1 MAFPD
6 FKWKTFPPTVDDAH
20 RLNKY
25 AFYRK
30 LLLGQH
36 LEAFTNL
43 CNHLSFEKRQALY
56 IVINFL
62 GVVSKTCAD
71 LMFGEM
77 PNITLADSRA
87 NEDLKTLMQDNGLLA
102 QCYVAALATS
112 YRGDCI
118 FKMRFGKK
126 NDWDTESRA
135 IVELVPCAN
144 FFPILDSID
153 CSAMNGAI
161 IAWKCQIGTQLYLR
175 REIHLPGTILQELYL
190 MNGPTRIGQQVRLD
204 TVAEF
209 MHLPEKQSTSYPG
222 LLVEYIPNWRLDDS
236 FFGISDYIDL
246 VTLQQALNDRVTKI
260 DKILDKH
267 ASPKIILPP
276 GIMKEDPEY
285 PGRYFVNKE
294 DLEAME
300 VEPEQVG
307 DLPRYLTWD
316 AKLDAAY
323 AEIDRLY
330 QGLMLVSEIA
340 APALSLNEKDGG
352 QAESGRALRFRMIR
366 TLGKISRKIRWFDTG
381 LKNALYKLQFLNA
394 QFGSATQAPVM
405 PAIEWRDGLPN
416 DPTEFAEVANTR
428 TVVHTMSR
436 RRALVLDGL
445 HDEALEEELAEIQ
458 KDIDAENMLTTTTA
472 EAASATEAGTTSTT
486 TANDITSAA
495 TSADPAAAGAAQA

>member
-1 MAFPD
+1 MAFPNI
-6 FKWKTFPPTVDDAH
+6 KWKTFPPTTDDAH
-20 RLNKY
+20 RLSSY

-36 LEAFTNL
+36 LDAFTNL
-43 CNHLSFEKRQALY
+43 CNYLPFEKRQELY

-77 PNITLADSRA
+77 PNITLPNDRA
-87 NEDLKTLMQDNGLLA
+87 NEELKTLMQDNGLLS

-112 YRGDCI
+112 YRGDCV

-126 NDWDTESRA
+126 NEWDTESRTV
-135 IVELVPCAN
+135 VEAVPCAN
-144 FFPILDSID
+144 FFPILDPID
-153 CSAMNGAI
+153 CSVMTGAI
-161 IAWKCQIGTQLYLR
+161 IAWKCQIGNQPYLR
-175 REIHLPGTILQELYL
+175 REVHLPGTILQELYM
-190 MNGPTRIGQQVRLD
+190 MNGSARIGNQVRLD
-204 TVAEF
+204 SVAEF
-209 MHLPEKQSTSYPG
+209 SHLQEEQSTSYPG
-222 LLVEYIPNWRLDDS
+222 LLVEYIPNWRLDDN
-236 FFGISDYIDL
+236 FFGISDYVDL
-246 VTLQQALNDRVTKI
+246 ATLQQALNARVTKI

-285 PGRYFVNKE
+285 PGRYYVNKE

-366 TLGKISRKIRWFDTG
+366 TLGKISRKIQWFDAG
-381 LKNALYKLQFLNA
+381 LKNTLYKMQFLNT
-394 QFGSATQAPVM
+394 QFGNGSQAPAL
-405 PAIEWRDGLPN
+405 PNIEWRDGLPN
-416 DPTEFAEVANTR
+416 DPTEFAEVVNTR
-428 TVVHTMSR
+428 TVVHSMSR
-436 RRALVLDGL
+436 RRALILDGL
-445 HDEALEEELAEIQ
+445 HDEALEEELKEIQ
-458 KDIDAENMLTTTTA
+458 KDIDAENTLVAASTKAEPAEATTTDGGDIVS
-472 EAASATEAGTTSTT
+472 AAS
-486 TANDITSAA
+486 
-495 TSADPAAAGAAQA
+495 SADPAAAGAAQARS

>member
-1 MAFPD
+1 MAFSN
-6 FKWKTFPPTVDDAH
+6 FKWKTFPPTVEDAH
-20 RLNKY
+20 RLSNY

-43 CNHLSFEKRQALY
+43 SNHLSFEKQQALY
-56 IVINFL
+56 VVINFL

-77 PNITLADSRA
+77 PNITLSSDRA
-87 NEDLKTLMQDNGLLA
+87 NKDLKTLIQDNGLLS

-112 YRGDCI
+112 YRGDCV
-118 FKMRFGKK
+118 FKLRFGKK
-126 NDWDTESRA
+126 NEWDTESRA
-135 IVELVPCAN
+135 VAELVPCAN
-144 FFPILDSID
+144 FFPILDPID
-153 CSAMNGAI
+153 CSAMNGAV

-175 REIHLPGTILQELYL
+175 REVHLPGTILQELYL
-190 MNGPTRIGQQVRLD
+190 MNGPARIGDQVRLD
-204 TVAEF
+204 SVAEF
-209 MHLPEKQSTSYPG
+209 AHLKEEQATSYPG

-236 FFGISDYIDL
+236 FFGISDYVDL
-246 VTLQQALNDRVTKI
+246 ATLQQALNDRVTKI

-366 TLGKISRKIRWFDTG
+366 TLGKIKRKIQWFDAG
-381 LKNALYKLQFLNA
+381 LKNTLYKLQFLNA
-394 QFGSATQAPVM
+394 QFGSSSQTPVAPD
-405 PAIEWRDGLPN
+405 IEWRDGLPN
-416 DPTEFAEVANTR
+416 DPTEFAEVVNTR

-458 KDIDAENMLTTTTA
+458 KDIDAENTLTA
-472 EAASATEAGTTSTT
+472 ADDSSSSIDEVDVASAQ
-486 TANDITSAA
+486 DIASVAA
-495 TSADPAAAGAAQA
+495 SADPAAAGAAQS